1 MNQKI
6 NPQVVVKLKEA
17 LCRIYWYKKDL
28 RLFLESAMSDKT
40 RPIIATLNWEQQK
53 YYIASDFVDR
63 LIKRQDIY
71 QQDLINIIKHVC
83 DFNDFSHFNI
93 IADAKKMIDEANTA
107 VEGLRKMSIGYFK
120 EEEKQQQI
128 QVNKIKSQDLQTK
141 NIDYSKRLTELEK
154 EYRNLIKIENRQKRG
169 YEFEKFINELFLF
182 FDIDVKKSFKY
193 ENEQID
199 GAFTHDNRDYLC
211 EVKWTSVLTTQ
222 AEVDV
227 LYTKVS
233 RKLNATL
240 GLFISYYG
248 FGDFEKTTKNYPT
261 IILMDGQEI
270 MTVLEGRVN
279 LNDVLKRKR
288 QEASR
293 TGDIYYKLTL

>member
-17 LCRIYWYKKDL
+17 LCKIYWYKKDL
-28 RLFLESAMSDKT
+28 RLFLESAMSEKT
-40 RPIIATLNWEQQK
+40 RTIIATLNWEQQK
-53 YYIASDFVDR
+53 YYISSEFVER
-63 LIKRQDIY
+63 LIKHQELY

-83 DFNDFSHFNI
+83 DFNDFSHFNV
-93 IADAKKMIDEANTA
+93 IADSKKMIEEAKTA

-120 EEEKQQQI
+120 EVEKQQQI
-128 QVNKIKSQDLQTK
+128 QVNKTNSKDLQTK
-141 NIDYSKRLTELEK
+141 NIDYSKRLSELEK
-154 EYRNLIKIENRQKRG
+154 EYRSLIKIENPQKRG
-169 YEFEKFINELFLF
+169 YEFEKFINDLFLF
-182 FDIDVKKSFKY
+182 FDIDIKKSFKY

-211 EVKWTSVLTTQ
+211 EVKWTSALTTQ
-222 AEVDV
+222 TEVDV

-248 FGDFEKTTKNYPT
+248 FGAFEKTTKNYPT

-270 MTVLEGRVN
+270 MTILEGRVN
-279 LNDVLKRKR
+279 LNEVLKRKR

-293 TGDIYYKLTL
+293 TGDIYFKLTL